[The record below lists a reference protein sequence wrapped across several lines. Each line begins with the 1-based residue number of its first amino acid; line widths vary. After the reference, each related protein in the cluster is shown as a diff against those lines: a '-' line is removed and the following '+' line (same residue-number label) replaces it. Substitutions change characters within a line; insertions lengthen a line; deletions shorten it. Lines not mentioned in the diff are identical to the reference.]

1 MTKIGKEYLDDLT
14 GLYNRRYLYIE
25 APRKIEEIQER
36 DIPLSM
42 VLIDLDHFKNVNDTY
57 GHRRGDVVLR
67 EFGLFLKTLLREDD
81 TVFRYGGDEFV
92 CILPNANYEQ
102 AKMISRRFVKRCRI
116 KEFAQLRLTM
126 SIGIASY
133 PLNARDWTGL
143 FEIADRN
150 LYSAK
155 RHGRD
160 RVGIFEKGK
169 KVLNI
174 PIKEIIGRDE
184 EITGIKEFINP
195 VFKGKGSAVCISGEV
210 GVGKTRLV
218 HEIIRDSNFQDIQ
231 FLNSNL
237 SATTKA
243 IPYYPF
249 REIIRTVI
257 KKQGEESLF
266 EIPQAYQIE
275 LVKIVP
281 ELSGKSKIDE
291 HIYMVDKFRLFEGVR
306 RFLAL
311 QASKV
316 PLFVCLD
323 NIHWADDSSLEL
335 FHYLIRVLKENP
347 IFFFFVYRVEE
358 AKHSSFQNVLQLM
371 AREGLYKKIALEPLQ
386 TADVARMLSLMIDGI
401 PPSEL
406 TEYIYKETG
415 GNPFFIEEL
424 MKSLDT
430 NSAFVWDKDKCV
442 FDKGKKVVI
451 PYSVEGVVDRK
462 LGMMN
467 KEACDLLEYA
477 AVVGREFDFTFLQDV
492 TKMNE
497 GHLFDL
503 IDEILGMKL
512 LKESEGKQYCFSE
525 DIIREILYQRINKI
539 KMRRYHQVVGERLL
553 DSYQNRIEEVVEE
566 LSHHFYLSGDK
577 EKTLEYS
584 MIAANRAKDAY
595 ANRDAIRFYTR
606 VLECLPDS
614 KVNEKEIKEIEYLK
628 NRAGVLN
635 LIGENEKA
643 VADVNNAINKAKVIG
658 NRKWEADCL
667 IKICS
672 IYGESGQ
679 YKYILEKTSLAL
691 DIYQKMND
699 SEGEAKTLN
708 SIGNFHWY
716 LGEYSKALEFYKRS
730 LKITKEI
737 GNRRS
742 AAKSLNNIGVVYDDL
757 GEYSKALGFYERSL
771 KIAEEIYDREGEARS
786 LNNIGIIHWDF
797 GEYSKALE
805 FFQNSLKIDEE
816 TGNCSGV
823 AKGLNNIG
831 AIYNDLGEHSKAFEF
846 YKRSLKIR
854 EEIGDRS
861 GEASSLHNIGA
872 IYDDLGEYSK
882 ALGFYGRSLKITEK
896 IGDRKGEAQ
905 NLNNIGSIYQYISG
919 YQKALEF
926 YQRSLKIREEIGDRK
941 GEGHSLISIG
951 DMFLETKDF
960 SSAKKYYRRAHS
972 IARKIK
978 SKPFI
983 ANVCLS
989 ITLLNLEKNNLVEA
1003 KKKLKQISSLLDKF
1017 SSKDIKAKTLCLSGC
1032 LYTKQKKWDKAK
1044 SFFKESISIF
1054 EKLRKKLNL
1063 AQVYYYQGMMF
1074 KESGKKIEAQKSF
1087 AKAMKIF
1094 KKIGAKKWIEK
1105 VERRLGDK
1113 ETGRQGDK
1121 KTRGHGDKETRGQG
1135 DKKRISNDK

>member
-1 MTKIGKEYLDDLT
+1 MNKIGKEYLDDLT

-36 DIPLSM
+36 DTPLSM

-67 EFGLFLKTLLREDD
+67 EFGIFLNSLLRADD

-102 AKMISRRFVKRCRI
+102 AKMISRRFVERCRI

-126 SIGIASY
+126 SIGIASC
-133 PLNARDWTGL
+133 PENARDWTGL

-160 RVGIFEKGK
+160 RVGVFEKEKMG
-169 KVLNI
+169 LNI
-174 PIKEIIGRDE
+174 PTQEMIGRDE
-184 EITGIKEFINP
+184 ELIRIKGFIQP
-195 VFKGKGSAVCISGEV
+195 IFDGCGGAVCISGEV
-210 GVGKTRLV
+210 GVGKTRLIQ
-218 HEIIRDSNFQDIQ
+218 EIVKDPDFQDIQ

-249 REIIRTVI
+249 REIIRCVI
-257 KKQGEESLF
+257 NNIDRKSFNQ
-266 EIPQAYQIE
+266 IPEAYQIE

-311 QASKV
+311 QASKA

-323 NIHWADDSSLEL
+323 NIHWADHSSLEL
-335 FHYLIRVLKENP
+335 FHYLVRTLKKNP

-371 AREGLYKKIALEPLQ
+371 AREGLYKKTDIEPLK

-401 PPSEL
+401 PSSEL
-406 TEYIYKETG
+406 TEYIFKETG

-430 NSAFVWDKDKCV
+430 NGAFIWEEDKYV

-477 AVVGREFDFTFLQDV
+477 AVVGREFDFAFLRDI
-492 TKMNE
+492 TRMNE

-503 IDEILGMKL
+503 MDEILGMKL
-512 LKESEGKQYCFSE
+512 LKESKGEQYCFSE
-525 DIIREILYQRINKI
+525 DIIRGILYQRINKI
-539 KMRRYHQVVGERLL
+539 KLRRYHQVVGEKLL
-553 DSYQNRIEEVVEE
+553 SFHKDRIEEVVEE

-595 ANRDAIRFYTR
+595 ANQDAIRFYTW
-606 VLECLPDS
+606 VIESLPES
-614 KVNEKEIKEIEYLK
+614 KVNEKEIKEIEYLR
-628 NRAGVLN
+628 NRSNVLH
-635 LIGENEKA
+635 LIGENEEA
-643 VADVNNAINKAKVIG
+643 VADLEKALRKAKEIA
-658 NRKWEADCL
+658 NKKFEADCL

-679 YKYILEKTSLAL
+679 YKDILKKANLAL

-742 AAKSLNNIGVVYDDL
+742 AEKSLNNIGVIYDDL
-757 GEYSKALGFYERSL
+757 GEYSKALGFYKRSL
-771 KIAEEIYDREGEARS
+771 KITKEIDDRKGESRS

-816 TGNCSGV
+816 IGNRNGV
-823 AKGLNNIG
+823 AKSLNNIG
-831 AIYNDLGEHSKAFEF
+831 AIYNDLGEH
-846 YKRSLKIR
+846 
-854 EEIGDRS
+854 
-861 GEASSLHNIGA
+861 
-872 IYDDLGEYSK
+872 SK

-896 IGDRKGEAQ
+896 IGDRNREAQ

-941 GEGHSLISIG
+941 GEGQSLISIG
-951 DMFLETKDF
+951 DIFLETKDF

-989 ITLLNLEKNNLVEA
+989 ITLLYLENNNLVEA
-1003 KKKLKQISSLLDKF
+1003 KKKLKQISSILDKF

-1032 LYTKQKKWDKAK
+1032 LYTKQKKWEKAK

-1063 AQVYYYQGMMF
+1063 AQVYYYQGLMF
-1074 KESGKKIEAQKSF
+1074 KESGDKAEAKKSF

-1094 KKIGAKKWIEK
+1094 KKLGAKGWIEK
-1105 VERRLGDK
+1105 MIQGLGDK
-1113 ETGRQGDK
+1113 ETRR
-1121 KTRGHGDKETRGQG
+1121 T
-1135 DKKRISNDK
+1135 